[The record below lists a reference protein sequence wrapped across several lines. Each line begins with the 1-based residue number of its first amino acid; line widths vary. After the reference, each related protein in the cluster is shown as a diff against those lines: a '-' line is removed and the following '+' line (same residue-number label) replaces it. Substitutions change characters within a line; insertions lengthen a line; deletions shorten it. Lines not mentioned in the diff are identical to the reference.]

1 MACAILK
8 VTGENKRVSHSVTLK
23 TSASTQGMS
32 CHIPFTK
39 ACHLAKP
46 TTMVR
51 YALPPRKLCVSH
63 AYEQRYMILL

>member
-32 CHIPFTK
+32 FHIPFAK
-39 ACHLAKP
+39 ACHMTKL
-46 TTMVR
+46 TMVR

-63 AYEQRYMILL
+63 AYEQRSIILL